1 MKLLCVN
8 ECAGGKGTE
17 LTISRFVISLLGI
30 LVREC
35 VKLWDILH
43 IVAEV
48 IVKRLTEDLGL
59 VGGHS
64 CCCWEPVI
72 AYQSKSQLSYF

>member
-1 MKLLCVN
+1 
-8 ECAGGKGTE
+8 
-17 LTISRFVISLLGI
+17 
-30 LVREC
+30 
-35 VKLWDILH
+35 
-43 IVAEV
+43 
-48 IVKRLTEDLGL
+48 LTEDLGL